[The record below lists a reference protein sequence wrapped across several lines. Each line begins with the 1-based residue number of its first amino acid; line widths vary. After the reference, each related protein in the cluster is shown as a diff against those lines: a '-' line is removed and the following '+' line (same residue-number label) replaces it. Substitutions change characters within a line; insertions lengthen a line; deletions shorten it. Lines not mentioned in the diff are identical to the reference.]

1 MTLLQAIQ
9 HIADNTEL
17 FMLVLFRMAGLFT
30 VAPLLGSSSVP
41 FKIRALLALVLSC
54 AVFHLVPPPAS
65 VPNSLAAVI
74 VGVAG
79 ELLIGIIMG
88 FALSLLFVGI
98 ELGADLVGFQMGLG
112 FARLVDPNTQI
123 DTTVLS
129 QLYVL
134 VATLLYVLLNGH
146 LALVKALVDTFQTI
160 PLMAAGGSHVDT
172 TIIDLLVSSLTSA
185 FILGVRIAAPALAAI
200 FLATLTLGFISRTM
214 PQLNILAA
222 GFPIRICLA
231 MALLIASFGVVGCL
245 FEAGLVRFFDT
256 IGLMFL

>member
-9 HIADNTEL
+9 NIADNTEL
-17 FMLVLFRMAGLFT
+17 FMLVLFRIAGLFA

-41 FKIRALLALVLSC
+41 FKIRTLFALVLSC
-54 AVFHLVPPPAS
+54 AVFHLVPPPAY
-65 VPNSLAAVI
+65 VPNSLPAVVLGIAA
-74 VGVAG
+74 
-79 ELLIGIIMG
+79 ELLIGITMG

-98 ELGADLVGFQMGLG
+98 EIGADLVGFQMGLG

-134 VATLLYVLLNGH
+134 VATLIYVLLNGH
-146 LALVKALVDTFQTI
+146 LALVKALIDTFQTV
-160 PLMAAGGSHVDT
+160 PLMSNRVDT
-172 TIIDLLVSSLTSA
+172 TVIDLLVSSLTSA
-185 FILGVRIAAPALAAI
+185 FILGIRIAAPALAAI

-231 MALLIASFGVVGCL
+231 MALLIASFGVVGYL